1 MLFWGLPELPHSLNT
16 LLCCRLQGVKSPGRL
31 GTRADAF
38 SLQLLVLHC
47 IQNKSDSQLVCVGI
61 ITQVQL
67 GKPTKGETRPAEDF
81 KTSRLGIWRHS
92 LTIMLWHAVT
102 LHKLAEGVTFR
113 RCVLFS
119 PTWTHVEEHSWD
131 ATIWYHLRET
141 SVEMGEEQQFTSVYG
156 LKHVVS
162 KHAGKLHLP
171 IPNALLCDNLTTT
184 FLFLPS
190 LLEVSL
196 STTVI
201 STFQIFSTSL

>member
-1 MLFWGLPELPHSLNT
+1 
-16 LLCCRLQGVKSPGRL
+16 
-31 GTRADAF
+31 
-38 SLQLLVLHC
+38 
-47 IQNKSDSQLVCVGI
+47 
-61 ITQVQL
+61 
-67 GKPTKGETRPAEDF
+67 
-81 KTSRLGIWRHS
+81 
-92 LTIMLWHAVT
+92 
-102 LHKLAEGVTFR
+102 
-113 RCVLFS
+113 
-119 PTWTHVEEHSWD
+119 
-131 ATIWYHLRET
+131 
-141 SVEMGEEQQFTSVYG
+141 MGEEQQFTSVYG

>member
-16 LLCCRLQGVKSPGRL
+16 LLCRRLQGVKSPGRL

-119 PTWTHVEEHSWD
+119 PTWTHVEVYLISSTRNICRNGWRTAVYFGLRPQTRCLKACWETPPTYPQR
-131 ATIWYHLRET
+131 AAVQKPYHNFPFPSFTLR
-141 SVEMGEEQQFTSVYG
+141 SLSFNYSNKY
-156 LKHVVS
+156 
-162 KHAGKLHLP
+162 
-171 IPNALLCDNLTTT
+171 IPNIQYVTLKYMK
-184 FLFLPS
+184 
-190 LLEVSL
+190 
-196 STTVI
+196 
-201 STFQIFSTSL
+201 